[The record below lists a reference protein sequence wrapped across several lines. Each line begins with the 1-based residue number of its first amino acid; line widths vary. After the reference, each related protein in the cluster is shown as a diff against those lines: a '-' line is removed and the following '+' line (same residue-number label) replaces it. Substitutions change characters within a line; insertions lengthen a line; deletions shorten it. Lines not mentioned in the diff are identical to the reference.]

1 VALEEQ
7 VLLSIDDALNSVGQL
22 ETALT
27 SAASLFASS
36 LTEALSVLDSLQV
49 GTVDATEV
57 TTAID
62 AAVTGA
68 DLAPVVTAD
77 ASSVTADIDSA
88 VAAVDAQVTPS
99 TDAGSITADIDAAV
113 QAADATVPIN
123 VDASAVAGEI
133 DAAVAGAD
141 STVTIGADTSQ
152 ATDAVNQLGSAASSS
167 AGGVEQLRGVAEGL
181 GTAAALGKGEVG
193 ALGEAAGGLGVG
205 AGVAAGGI
213 AALTGFTAELFH
225 AAAEGQV
232 AENKFASSL
241 GDVAESV
248 KHVNIGG
255 LNEDLVGLATR
266 TGNAKDQLL
275 LADAKIGDLG
285 HSAGATDP
293 QIAALAEQINVV
305 AIRATTMNPNLGEAG
320 DVADRLAGA
329 FARGGRALIP
339 FGIALTSSEINARA
353 LRDTG
358 KSTATELTL
367 FEKAAAGAAITT
379 ERLGSHLGTDINQGA
394 KSAEVQI
401 RSLKQEFHLA
411 LEELGKPLLDPLV
424 RALREGQPL
433 LIQIGTDLGHLA
445 EAVLP
450 LFQKGIE
457 AIAPLVGGASVA
469 FGLLL
474 DVVKPIVDVLLAIP
488 TPVFTAVAA
497 FFALSPVIEGA
508 VAGFVALRAV
518 MIGVKEVGIAS
529 VGESLITA
537 INPVSILALG
547 LAGLVTVFL
556 SQAASARKAKEDNQS
571 YADALG
577 NVNKSVDATI
587 FERVNKAFRDQAT
600 AVTAAGSSVEQL
612 THQVTSGKAGYS
624 EFLAQLERSG
634 TITASA
640 RAALESTST
649 PIAKLILQGGQ
660 LATGN
665 QNLNH
670 STVALIDAF
679 QRQQVSAEK
688 AAKTEVE
695 QFAAQNAGNR
705 AAVEG
710 ATARNKLKDGTTDYL
725 GVLRQVKPATDAEAG
740 AQKGAAGA
748 AADHAA
754 AIKKLD
760 DQLNALL
767 QDELGA
773 VSSSIK
779 LERAQLGVQSAA
791 EALTAA
797 QKDATDAVNAHG
809 KASEEAKVSSEKLHS
824 AELDVRQSALDLAAA
839 HIDAEQKVRQL
850 TGASL
855 SAADQQAITAQ
866 AFRQTAQTVG
876 ADSPLGQRLL
886 QTANQLDTLHGPP
899 PIEVDVN
906 TALAEG
912 RLRDLQ
918 ARLNSLNQASFD
930 AGRLASGGQL
940 RMAGGPVAAGDS
952 YVVGEREAEVFV
964 PSVSGT
970 IFNQAQLRQIVA
982 SAANLGIEARSPTT
996 SAAPVTQNVNVYE
1009 VAADPRATAF
1019 AVSSRIGQAARR

>member
-7 VLLSIDDALNSVGQL
+7 LLLSIDDALNSVGQL

-99 TDAGSITADIDAAV
+99 TDAGSITSDIDAAV
-113 QAADATVPIN
+113 AAVDATVPIN

-141 STVTIGADTSQ
+141 STVTVGADTSQ
-152 ATDAVNQLGSAASSS
+152 ATEAVNQLGSAASSS
-167 AGGVEQLRGVAEGL
+167 AGGVEQLKGVAEGL

-193 ALGEAAGGLGVG
+193 ALGEAAGGLGAG
-205 AGVAAGGI
+205 AGAAAAGVV
-213 AALTGFTAELFH
+213 ALTGFTAELFH

-469 FGLLL
+469 FGLLVSAL
-474 DVVKPIVDVLLAIP
+474 GPVVDLIVKIP
-488 TPVFTAVAA
+488 TPILTAVAA
-497 FFALSPVIEGA
+497 FLTLGPAVSLAGKALSTLFFAIPAGTEVIAGLYSALEFLTGPVGLIS
-508 VAGFVALRAV
+508 
-518 MIGVKEVGIAS
+518 IGVGVLVG
-529 VGESLITA
+529 T
-537 INPVSILALG
+537 
-547 LAGLVTVFL
+547 FL
-556 SQAASARKAKEDNQS
+556 SQAAAARKAKEDNQR
-571 YADALG
+571 YADQLLDTKKSIDAVLDEDITGKFKGQSDAILGVRTSLDVLTRQAKEGKDGYDAFLSGLVRTGQISETTKEALLSTG
-577 NVNKSVDATI
+577 RSLKSLALDSGGAATGGEHLSQSTI
-587 FERVNKAFRDQAT
+587 KLADSFRAASNAAQKSAET
-600 AVTAAGSSVEQL
+600 AV
-612 THQVTSGKAGYS
+612 K
-624 EFLAQLERSG
+624 
-634 TITASA
+634 
-640 RAALESTST
+640 
-649 PIAKLILQGGQ
+649 
-660 LATGN
+660 
-665 QNLNH
+665 
-670 STVALIDAF
+670 D
-679 QRQQVSAEK
+679 
-688 AAKTEVE
+688 
-695 QFAAQNAGNR
+695 FAAQSQANK
-705 AAVEG
+705 AAVDG
-710 ATARNKLKDGTTDYL
+710 AEAQHKLANGHTDFL
-725 GVLRQVKPATDAEAG
+725 AVLRQVKPALDGEAAG
-740 AQKGAAGA
+740 QKGAAGA
-748 AADHAA
+748 ADAHAQALKKADDA
-754 AIKKLD
+754 
-760 DQLNALL
+760 LNALV
-767 QDELGA
+767 QSELAAFDSG
-773 VSSSIK
+773 IK
-779 LERAQLGVQSAA
+779 LERAQIAA
-791 EALTAA
+791 QTAAIALTAA
-797 QKDATDAVNAHG
+797 QKDAAAAVTAHG
-809 KASEEAKVSSEKLHS
+809 AASTEARDASIKLHT
-824 AELDVRQSALDLAAA
+824 AELDVEQSALAVASANIEAQNKTLA
-839 HIDAEQKVRQL
+839 L

-855 SAADQQAITAQ
+855 SAEQQQHITAE

-876 ADSPLGQRLL
+876 VDSPLGQKLI
-886 QTANQLDTLHGPP
+886 QTANQLDSIHSPP
-899 PIEVDVN
+899 PVKI
-906 TALAEG
+906 TA
-912 RLRDLQ
+912 DTSQ
-918 ARLNSLNQASFD
+918 FD
-930 AGRLASGGQL
+930 AAVRNVQGTYFAPLVQQIIGQVQAG
-940 RMAGGPVAAGDS
+940 RMAGGPVAAGDT